1 MKRNDNH
8 VKKPKVQPTASDDPA
23 ASGHGAR
30 RGALERPPGTIRSRP
45 DNVRERGP
53 DSGGGKLRPDQR

>member
-1 MKRNDNH
+1 MNRNDNRT
-8 VKKPKVQPTASDDPA
+8 KKPAVQPATHDDPG
-23 ASGHGAR
+23 ASGHETR
-30 RGALERPPGTIRSRP
+30 RGAVERGRGGIRSRA

>member
-1 MKRNDNH
+1 MKRNDNQI
-8 VKKPKVQPTASDDPA
+8 KKPEVQPKASDDPA
-23 ASGHGAR
+23 ASGHATR
-30 RGALERPPGTIRSRP
+30 RGALERGPGKIRSRP